1 MTYREINT
9 NQHCIPALTLT
20 LKYPMGPTF
29 RSNTSLPYQISS
41 PGIKISWQWAQKSPH
56 HKLLN
61 EAQLPQPRHAIAMDE
76 PGFNKRNGF

>member
-9 NQHCIPALTLT
+9 NQHCIPALTL
-20 LKYPMGPTF
+20 KYTPWALRF
-29 RSNTSLPYQISS
+29 AQIRACLTKLSS
-41 PGIKISWQWAQKSPH
+41 PGVKISWQWAQKSPH

-76 PGFNKRNGF
+76 PGFKRNGF